1 MTKMRKEKFI
11 AIAVLAAMLAGCSQ
25 NNTAEETTAAA
36 SAEITESTTTM
47 SEATTVS
54 VTLETT
60 EKVAESE
67 ETESPKVIPADEV
80 YDVYPMRIIYPE
92 KTETNIT
99 VVEEKEINE
108 EFKNGEF
115 VVYKFSAAY
124 PVFSG
129 GDEAVTEKINGYI
142 KNYVDSICDELE
154 WDAAAYDTSEYDIDS
169 FPYSMCG
176 FFYERS
182 FDGGYGED
190 VLCDVNG
197 NILSVYFENY
207 TYGAGAMHGIE
218 TPLPMVFD
226 LRTGERV
233 DFNKIIGDADGL
245 SEVLSKALYDYLYTN
260 PYSTRSDVPDNYA
273 EFNQKR
279 INGEFVPDDWV
290 EFGFDDE
297 GDYVAA
303 MRKANYRMTVHSGC
317 LCFYL
322 AGYEYGSY
330 ADGIRRI
337 DVPIKDV
344 LPYLTEEGQALF
356 EGYTSAESKP
366 ANIISENGVKSFD
379 TGGEWEEPH
388 LLFSDKPG
396 RS

>member
-1 MTKMRKEKFI
+1 MKKFI

-25 NNTAEETTAAA
+25 NDTAEEITSTA

-47 SEATTVS
+47 SEATTTVS
-54 VTLETT
+54 VASETT
-60 EKVAESE
+60 EKVTESE
-67 ETESPKVIPADEV
+67 ETESPKVIPADEI

-115 VVYKFSAAY
+115 VVDKFSAVY
-124 PVFSG
+124 PVFGG

-169 FPYSMCG
+169 FPYSLCG

-197 NILSVYFENY
+197 NILSVYFEEY
-207 TYGAGAMHGIE
+207 SYGAGAMHGIE
-218 TPLPMVFD
+218 TPSPMVFD
-226 LRTGERV
+226 LRTGDRV

-245 SEVLSKALYDYLYTN
+245 SEMLSKALYDYLYTN
-260 PYSTRSDVPDNYA
+260 PYSTRSDVPDNY
-273 EFNQKR
+273 EEYNKKR
-279 INGEFVPDDWV
+279 ISDGFVYDSVV

-297 GDYVAA
+297 GI
-303 MRKANYRMTVHSGC
+303 TLP
-317 LCFYL
+317 LC
-322 AGYEYGSY
+322 E
-330 ADGIRRI
+330 RQT
-337 DVPIKDV
+337 
-344 LPYLTEEGQALF
+344 TE
-356 EGYTSAESKP
+356 
-366 ANIISENGVKSFD
+366 
-379 TGGEWEEPH
+379 
-388 LLFSDKPG
+388 
-396 RS
+396 

>member
-1 MTKMRKEKFI
+1 
-11 AIAVLAAMLAGCSQ
+11 MLAGCSQ

-154 WDAAAYDTSEYDIDS
+154 WTRRRTI
-169 FPYSMCG
+169 PRSMILTASPIQCAV
-176 FFYERS
+176 FFM
-182 FDGGYGED
+182 
-190 VLCDVNG
+190 NG
-197 NILSVYFENY
+197 LL
-207 TYGAGAMHGIE
+207 T
-218 TPLPMVFD
+218 
-226 LRTGERV
+226 
-233 DFNKIIGDADGL
+233 
-245 SEVLSKALYDYLYTN
+245 
-260 PYSTRSDVPDNYA
+260 
-273 EFNQKR
+273 
-279 INGEFVPDDWV
+279 
-290 EFGFDDE
+290 
-297 GDYVAA
+297 AA
-303 MRKANYRMTVHSGC
+303 MAKT
-317 LCFYL
+317 FY
-322 AGYEYGSY
+322 A
-330 ADGIRRI
+330 
-337 DVPIKDV
+337 
-344 LPYLTEEGQALF
+344 T
-356 EGYTSAESKP
+356 
-366 ANIISENGVKSFD
+366 
-379 TGGEWEEPH
+379 
-388 LLFSDKPG
+388 
-396 RS
+396 